1 MKTRSSTSLTRRRLL
16 QSAVVAGATIP
27 VRSTA
32 AAGSSASGSTLA
44 LGARSSNQDG
54 RSQVVIGAWAE
65 PATLLSGAPVT
76 GASYQQIQR
85 VIANGL
91 VKLGYPSFEVEPDL
105 AESWETSEDHLTHTF
120 TLRSGV
126 TWHDGKPF
134 TAADVKFTYDLVTAK
149 EWPGGLDSYFA
160 QIAGATEH
168 KAGEADELT
177 GVEVIDDTHVKV
189 TLVQP
194 DALFLASAASRQRML
209 PKHVLESIPVADI
222 DKSDFARKP
231 IYTGA
236 YIVEEWKQGESLT
249 LRANPD
255 YFGGAP
261 AIETVISRFIPDP
274 ATTYAELSSGGL
286 DIGTVSPDLLSTFE
300 NDSAYTVRE
309 LPGLRVIFLHFDLTL
324 PLFSDSR
331 VRKAISHAVDKQ
343 TVIDAL
349 LLGKGEVA
357 RSFITPLSW
366 IFNPDAPDYPY
377 DPEQAANL
385 LDEAGWTLG
394 NDGVRVN
401 ANGERLAFTLT
412 VPTAWREDG
421 LAVQPFLQAVGFEVT
436 IEEQGAGQSTGPLK
450 IGEYQ
455 AAVNG
460 WNNYIIDPRADLQRW
475 FQNPRPADQTGYKND
490 EVDALFLEARAALDK
505 EEEKRLYLRIQE
517 LVETDAPL
525 AYLWREQDLLVIGPR
540 LTVPE
545 TDTLSELYDR
555 IPEWRLND

>member
-16 QSAVVAGATIP
+16 QSAVVAGATLP

-44 LGARSSNQDG
+44 LGARSSSQDG

-126 TWHDGKPF
+126 TWHDGEPF
-134 TAADVKFTYDLVTAK
+134 TAEDVKFTYDLVTAK

-168 KAGEADELT
+168 KAGEADQLT

-194 DALFLASAASRQRML
+194 DALFLASAASRQRIL

-261 AIETVISRFIPDP
+261 AIETVVSRFIPDP

-300 NDSAYTVRE
+300 SDSAYTVRE

-349 LLGKGEVA
+349 LLGKGEVG
-357 RSFITPLSW
+357 RSFITPLAW
-366 IFNPDAPDYPY
+366 IFNPDAPDYPS
-377 DPEQAANL
+377 DPKQAANL

-394 NDGVRVN
+394 DDGVRIN
-401 ANGERLAFTLT
+401 ADGERLAFTLT

-436 IEEQGAGQSTGPLK
+436 IEEQGAGQSTGPLQV
-450 IGEYQ
+450 GEYQ

-490 EVDALFLEARAALDK
+490 EVDALFLKARAALDK
-505 EEEKRLYLRIQE
+505 EEEKSLYFQIQE

-525 AYLWREQDLLVIGPR
+525 AYLWREQDLLVVGPR

>member
-16 QSAVVAGATIP
+16 QSAVVAGATLP

-44 LGARSSNQDG
+44 LGARSSSQDG

-126 TWHDGKPF
+126 TWHDGEPF
-134 TAADVKFTYDLVTAK
+134 TAEDVKFTYDLVTAK

-168 KAGEADELT
+168 KAGGADELT

-194 DALFLASAASRQRML
+194 DALFLASAASRQRIL

-331 VRKAISHAVDKQ
+331 VRKAIRHAVDKQ

-349 LLGKGEVA
+349 LLGKGEVG
-357 RSFITPLSW
+357 RSFITPLAW

-377 DPEQAANL
+377 DPKQAANL

-394 NDGVRVN
+394 DDGVRVN
-401 ANGERLAFTLT
+401 ADGERLAFTLT

-436 IEEQGAGQSTGPLK
+436 IEEQGAGQSTGPLQV
-450 IGEYQ
+450 GEYQ

-490 EVDALFLEARAALDK
+490 EVDALFLKARAALDK
-505 EEEKRLYLRIQE
+505 EEEKSLYFQIQE

-525 AYLWREQDLLVIGPR
+525 AYLWREQDLLVVGPR

-555 IPEWRLND
+555 IPEWQLND

>member
-1 MKTRSSTSLTRRRLL
+1 LNNRSSTSLTRRRLL
-16 QSAVVAGATIP
+16 QSA
-27 VRSTA
+27 
-32 AAGSSASGSTLA
+32 AAGGAMLPALSATTVGASAAGKASTSMASSA
-44 LGARSSNQDG
+44 RQDG
-54 RSQVVIGAWAE
+54 GSQVVVGAWAE

-85 VIANGL
+85 IIANGL

-105 AESWETSEDHLTHTF
+105 AESWETSKDNLTHTF

-134 TAADVKFTYDLVTAK
+134 TAEDVQFTYNLVTTK

-168 KAGEADELT
+168 KAGKADKLT
-177 GVEVIDDTHVKV
+177 GIEIIDESHVKI

-194 DALFLASAASRQRML
+194 DALFLASAASRQRIL
-209 PKHVLESIPVADI
+209 PKHVLESIAVADI
-222 DKSDFARKP
+222 EKSDFARKP

-236 YIVEEWKQGESLT
+236 YIIDEWKQGESLT
-249 LRANPD
+249 LRANPN

-274 ATTYAELSSGGL
+274 ATAYAELSSGGL
-286 DIGTVSPDLLSTFE
+286 DVGTVSPDLLATFE
-300 NDSAYTVRE
+300 SDSAYTVRE
-309 LPGLRVIFLHFDLTL
+309 LPGLRVIFLQFDLTL
-324 PLFSDSR
+324 PIFSDPR
-331 VRKAISHAVDKQ
+331 VRQAISHAVDKQ

-357 RSFITPLSW
+357 RSFITPLAW

-377 DPEQAANL
+377 DPNKAASL

-394 NDGVRVN
+394 SDGVRVN
-401 ANGERLAFTLT
+401 KDGERFAFTLT

-421 LAVQPFLQAVGFEVT
+421 LAVQPFLQKAGFEVT
-436 IEEQGAGQSTGPLK
+436 IKEQGAGQTTGPLQV
-450 IGEYQ
+450 GEYQ
-455 AAVNG
+455 AAVDA

-475 FQNPRPADQTGYKND
+475 FQNPRPADQTGYRND
-490 EVDALFLEARAALDK
+490 QVDALFLKARAALDK
-505 EEEKRLYLRIQE
+505 NEEKSLYFQIQK

-525 AYLWREQDLLVIGPR
+525 AYLWREQDLLVVASR

-545 TDTLSELYDR
+545 TKTLSELYAR
-555 IPEWRLND
+555 IPEWHLKK

>member
-1 MKTRSSTSLTRRRLL
+1 MTNSSFASLTRRRVL
-16 QSAVVAGATIP
+16 QSA
-27 VRSTA
+27 A
-32 AAGSSASGSTLA
+32 AAGAVLPARSVAASGSSTSGSAPALA
-44 LGARSSNQDG
+44 ARFSNQDA
-54 RSQVVIGAWAE
+54 RSQVIIGAWAE

-85 VIANGL
+85 IIANGL

-105 AESWETSEDHLTHTF
+105 AESWETSEDQLTHTF

-126 TWHDGKPF
+126 TWHDGQPF
-134 TAADVKFTYDLVTAK
+134 TAEDVKFTYDLVTAK

-177 GVEVIDDTHVKV
+177 GVEVVDDTHVKV

-194 DALFLASAASRQRML
+194 DALFLASAASRQRIL
-209 PKHVLESIPVADI
+209 PKHVLESIPTADV

-286 DIGTVSPDLLSTFE
+286 DIGTVSPDLLATFE
-300 NDSAYTVRE
+300 SDPAYTVRE

-343 TVIDAL
+343 TVIDTL

-357 RSFITPLSW
+357 RSFITPLAW
-366 IFNPDAPDYPY
+366 IFNPNAPDYPY
-377 DPEQAANL
+377 DPEEASRL
-385 LDEAGWTLG
+385 LDEAGWTPG
-394 NDGVRVN
+394 DDGVRRN
-401 ANGERLAFTLT
+401 ADGDRLAFTLT
-412 VPTAWREDG
+412 VPTAWRRDG
-421 LAVQPFLQAVGFEVT
+421 LAVQPFLQEVGFEVT
-436 IEEQGAGQSTGPLK
+436 IEEQGAGQSTGPLQV
-450 IGEYQ
+450 GEYEG
-455 AAVNG
+455 AVNG

-475 FQNPRPADQTGYKND
+475 FQNPRPADQTGYKNE
-490 EVDALFLEARAALDK
+490 EVDALFLEARASLDK
-505 EEEKRLYLRIQE
+505 EEEKSLYFQIQE
-517 LVETDAPL
+517 LVESDAPL

-545 TDTLSELYDR
+545 SATLSELYDR
-555 IPEWRLND
+555 IPEWQING